1 MNILSLEN
9 VSKNYGF
16 RPLFESVTLG
26 LEDRDKIGIIGANGS
41 GKTTLLKIIAGVEEP
56 DTGRVTRAKGKS
68 LAYLSQNPPYDENLT
83 VLETIFAS
91 SSGIMQTIRDYEDV
105 CHEVAAGRHDAATLQ
120 RMSDL
125 QHELEEGGGW
135 EIETNARSV
144 LTKLDITDTHAKMGA
159 LSGGQRKRVALAHEL
174 IFKPDILILDEPTN
188 HLDADT
194 IEWLEDYLRRYT
206 GVLLLVTHDRYFLDR
221 VTDRIFEIDRGAVQN
236 FNGNYAYYLEKK
248 AEQETLREVEGHK
261 REQLIKKELA
271 WLRRGA
277 KARTRKSKHRIEAA
291 HALMAQPKEQAKGE
305 VDIATGSKR
314 LGSKVIELNGVSKSY
329 GDNTLIEDFTYLVK
343 RDDRIGIIG
352 ANGSGKTTLLDMI
365 TGRVAPDKGEI
376 EIGQTVHIGYYD
388 QESRALND
396 EQRVIDYI
404 RDIAEY
410 VTTNE
415 GVQITAGKMLERFLF
430 TPAQQYAVIGNLSGG
445 ERRRLYLLRILM
457 GSPNVLLLDEPT
469 NDLDIPTLIALEQYL
484 DDFPGALIVVSHDRY
499 FLDRTID
506 KVFRFTQG
514 GNVREYAGDYT
525 AYLEAELASPS
536 RTTPSDQS
544 GGHPSSNQEASRAP
558 NSPPVSGASADGV
571 VSSDSPPVL
580 GGVAATSAD
589 GVVSSE
595 SPPVLGGVA
604 AASADGVVPVA
615 GTRAPNPKAKKLTFK
630 ENRELEALESR
641 IAETESRLPEIEN
654 ELAASATDAAR
665 VHELF
670 LEQQRLNSQLEIDL
684 TRWTELAERVDG

>member
-26 LEDRDKIGIIGANGS
+26 LEEHDKIGIIGANGS
-41 GKTTLLKIIAGVEEP
+41 GKTTLLRIIAGVEQP

-68 LAYLSQNPPYDENLT
+68 LAYLSQNPAYDENLT

-91 SSGIMQTIRDYEDV
+91 SSGVMQTIRDYEAV
-105 CHEVAAGRHDAATLQ
+105 CHDVAAGQVDDATLQ

-125 QHELEEGGGW
+125 QHNLETGGGW
-135 EIETNARSV
+135 EIETNARAV
-144 LTKLDITDTHAKMGA
+144 LTRLDILDTSAKMGT

-194 IEWLEDYLRRYT
+194 IEWLESYLARYT

-221 VTDRIFEIDRGAVQN
+221 VTDRIFEVDRGGVQN

-261 REQLIKKELA
+261 RDQLIKKELA

-291 HALMAQPKEQAKGE
+291 HTLMAVPKEAAKGE
-305 VDIATGSKR
+305 VDIAIGSKR
-314 LGSKVIELNGVSKSY
+314 LGSKVIEINGVSKSY
-329 GDNTLIEDFTYLVK
+329 GQNTLIDDFTYLVK

-365 TGRVAPDKGEI
+365 TGRVPPDGGEI

-404 RDIAEY
+404 RDVAEY

-430 TPAQQYAVIGNLSGG
+430 TPAAQYAVVGNLSGG

-469 NDLDIPTLIALEQYL
+469 NDLDISTLIALEEYL
-484 DDFPGALIVVSHDRY
+484 DDFAGALIVVSHDRY
-499 FLDRTID
+499 FLDRTIEN
-506 KVFRFTQG
+506 VFRFEPG
-514 GNVREYAGDYT
+514 GQVREYPGDYT
-525 AYLEAELASPS
+525 AYLEAHEREQAMS
-536 RTTPSDQS
+536 RESTM
-544 GGHPSSNQEASRAP
+544 P
-558 NSPPVSGASADGV
+558 N
-571 VSSDSPPVL
+571 
-580 GGVAATSAD
+580 ATSA
-589 GVVSSE
+589 
-595 SPPVLGGVA
+595 PA
-604 AASADGVVPVA
+604 AALEK
-615 GTRAPNPKAKKLTFK
+615 PKSKKLSFK
-630 ENRELEALESR
+630 EMREFESLEQL
-641 IAETESRLPEIEN
+641 IAETEKRLPEIEK
-654 ELAASATDAAR
+654 ELTGAASDAGL
-665 VHELF
+665 VHELYV
-670 LEQQRLNSQLEIDL
+670 EQQNLNTQLETDL
-684 TRWTELAERVDG
+684 SRWAELAERLDVDQDSHAKQR

>member
-1 MNILSLEN
+1 MNIVSLEN

-16 RPLFESVTLG
+16 KPLFESVTLG

-41 GKTTLLKIIAGVEEP
+41 GKTTLLRIIAGVEEP
-56 DTGRVTRAKGKS
+56 DTGRVVRAKGKT

-91 SSGIMQTIRDYEDV
+91 SSGVMQTIRDYEDV
-105 CHEVAAGRHDAATLQ
+105 CHDVAAGRSDAATLQ

-125 QHELEEGGGW
+125 QHELEMNGGW
-135 EIETNARSV
+135 DIEADARAV
-144 LTKLDITDTHAKMGA
+144 LTRLEITDTSAKMGN

-206 GVLLLVTHDRYFLDR
+206 GALLLVTHDRYFLDR
-221 VTDRIFEIDRGAVQN
+221 VTDRIFEVDRAAVQN
-236 FNGNYAYYLEKK
+236 FSGNYAYYLEKK
-248 AEQETLREVEGHK
+248 AEQDELLAVEGHK

-277 KARTRKSKHRIEAA
+277 RARTRKSKHRIEAA
-291 HALMAQPKEQAKGE
+291 HTLMAIPKEQAKGE
-305 VDIATGSKR
+305 VDIAIGSKR
-314 LGSKVIELNGVSKSY
+314 LGSKVVEINDLSKSY
-329 GDNTLIEDFTYLVK
+329 GETKLIDGFTYLLK
-343 RDDRIGIIG
+343 RDDRIGVIG

-365 TGRVAPDKGEI
+365 TGRVEPTSGEI
-376 EIGQTVHIGYYD
+376 DIGQTVHIGYYD

-404 RDIAEY
+404 RDVAEY

-430 TPAQQYAVIGNLSGG
+430 EPAAQYAVIGNLSGG

-469 NDLDIPTLIALEQYL
+469 NDLDIPTLVALEEYL
-484 DDFPGALIVVSHDRY
+484 DDFAGALIVVSHDRY
-499 FLDRTID
+499 FLDRTIEN
-506 KVFRFTQG
+506 VFRFEPG
-514 GNVREYAGDYT
+514 GHVREYAGDYS
-525 AYLEAELASPS
+525 AYLEARERDEARLKEQATAVPVRTASD
-536 RTTPSDQS
+536 SDRV
-544 GGHPSSNQEASRAP
+544 P
-558 NSPPVSGASADGV
+558 ASAKDN
-571 VSSDSPPVL
+571 S
-580 GGVAATSAD
+580 T
-589 GVVSSE
+589 
-595 SPPVLGGVA
+595 
-604 AASADGVVPVA
+604 
-615 GTRAPNPKAKKLTFK
+615 GTGKPKKLTFN
-630 ENRELEALESR
+630 ETREFEALENR
-641 IAETESRLPEIEN
+641 IEETERRLPEIDKELT
-654 ELAASATDAAR
+654 LAASDAGK

-670 LEQQRLNSQLEIDL
+670 VEQQSLNEQLESDME
-684 TRWTELAERVDG
+684 RWAELAERAEEASNASASR

>member
-1 MNILSLEN
+1 
-9 VSKNYGF
+9 
-16 RPLFESVTLG
+16 
-26 LEDRDKIGIIGANGS
+26 
-41 GKTTLLKIIAGVEEP
+41 
-56 DTGRVTRAKGKS
+56 
-68 LAYLSQNPPYDENLT
+68 
-83 VLETIFAS
+83 
-91 SSGIMQTIRDYEDV
+91 MQTIRDYEDV
-105 CHEVAAGRHDAATLQ
+105 CHEVAAGKHDDATLQ

-144 LTKLDITDTHAKMGA
+144 LTKLNITDTHAKMGT

-221 VTDRIFEIDRGAVQN
+221 VTDRIFEIDRGAVQT
-236 FNGNYAYYLEKK
+236 FSGNYAYYLEKK

-261 REQLIKKELA
+261 RDQLIKKELA

-277 KARTRKSKHRIEAA
+277 KARTRKSKHRVEAA
-291 HALMAQPKEQAKGE
+291 HALMAQPKEQTKGE
-305 VDIATGSKR
+305 VDIAIGSKR
-314 LGSKVIELNGVSKSY
+314 LGSKVIEINGVSKSY
-329 GDNTLIEDFTYLVK
+329 GDNTLISDFTYLLK

-365 TGRVAPDKGEI
+365 TGRVAPDSGEI
-376 EIGQTVHIGYYD
+376 EIGQTVHVGYYD
-388 QESRALND
+388 QESRALDD
-396 EQRVIDYI
+396 ERRVIDYI
-404 RDIAEY
+404 RDVAEY

-430 TPAQQYAVIGNLSGG
+430 TPAQQCAVIGNLSGG

-506 KVFRFTQG
+506 NIFHFERG
-514 GNVREYAGDYT
+514 GNVREYAGDYS
-525 AYLEAELASPS
+525 AYLEARE
-536 RTTPSDQS
+536 REEDRR
-544 GGHPSSNQEASRAP
+544 QEAGDKR
-558 NSPPVSGASADGV
+558 
-571 VSSDSPPVL
+571 
-580 GGVAATSAD
+580 
-589 GVVSSE
+589 E
-595 SPPVLGGVA
+595 
-604 AASADGVVPVA
+604 VA
-615 GTRAPNPKAKKLTFK
+615 GVRTGSGSDRAITGTNGKNPATKDQGQRTKNQASKTKLTFK
-630 ENRELEALESR
+630 ETRELEQLEKR
-641 IAETESRLPEIEN
+641 IAQTESRLPEIER
-654 ELAASATDAAR
+654 ELTTAASDAGR

-670 LEQQRLNSQLEIDL
+670 LEQQSLTTQLETDL
-684 TRWTELAERVDG
+684 TRWTELAERVEG

>member
-26 LEDRDKIGIIGANGS
+26 LEERDKIGIIGANGS
-41 GKTTLLKIIAGVEEP
+41 GKTTLLRIISGVEQP
-56 DTGRVTRAKGKS
+56 DTGRVTRAKGMS
-68 LAYLSQNPPYDENLT
+68 LAYLSQDPSYDEDLT

-91 SSGIMQTIRDYEDV
+91 SSGVMQTIRDYEAV
-105 CHEVAAGRHDAATLQ
+105 CHDVAAGQVDDATLQ

-125 QHELEEGGGW
+125 QHDLETGGGW
-135 EIETNARSV
+135 EIETNARAV
-144 LTKLDITDTHAKMGA
+144 LTRLDILDTSAKMGT

-194 IEWLEDYLRRYT
+194 IEWLESYLARYT

-221 VTDRIFEIDRGAVQN
+221 VTDRILEVDRGAVQN

-248 AEQETLREVEGHK
+248 AEQEALREIEGHK
-261 REQLIKKELA
+261 RDQLIKKELA

-291 HALMAQPKEQAKGE
+291 HTLMAVPKEAAKGE
-305 VDIATGSKR
+305 VDIAIGSKR
-314 LGSKVIELNGVSKSY
+314 LGSKVIEINGVSKSY
-329 GDNTLIEDFTYLVK
+329 GQISLIDDFTYLVK

-365 TGRVAPDKGEI
+365 TGRVPPDGGDI
-376 EIGQTVHIGYYD
+376 DIGQTVHIGYYD

-404 RDIAEY
+404 RDVAEY

-430 TPAQQYAVIGNLSGG
+430 TPAAQYAVVGNLSGG

-457 GSPNVLLLDEPT
+457 GSPNILLLDEPT
-469 NDLDIPTLIALEQYL
+469 NDLDIPTLIALEEYL
-484 DDFPGALIVVSHDRY
+484 DDFAGALIVVSHDRY
-499 FLDRTID
+499 FLDRTIEN
-506 KVFRFTQG
+506 VFRFEPG
-514 GNVREYAGDYT
+514 GHVREYPGDYT
-525 AYLEAELASPS
+525 AYLEAHEREQAMNKESAIPNVAS
-536 RTTPSDQS
+536 TPT
-544 GGHPSSNQEASRAP
+544 PALEK
-558 NSPPVSGASADGV
+558 
-571 VSSDSPPVL
+571 
-580 GGVAATSAD
+580 
-589 GVVSSE
+589 
-595 SPPVLGGVA
+595 
-604 AASADGVVPVA
+604 
-615 GTRAPNPKAKKLTFK
+615 PKSKKLSFK
-630 ENRELEALESR
+630 EMRELESLEQR
-641 IAETESRLPEIEN
+641 IAETEKRLPEIEK
-654 ELAASATDAAR
+654 ELTGAASDAGL
-665 VHELF
+665 VHELYV
-670 LEQQRLNSQLEIDL
+670 EQQGLNTQLETDL
-684 TRWTELAERVDG
+684 SRWAELAERLDVDQDSPVKQG

>member
-1 MNILSLEN
+1 MKLMNIVSLEN

-16 RPLFESVTLG
+16 RPLFENVTLG
-26 LEDRDKIGIIGANGS
+26 LEERDKIGIIGANGS
-41 GKTTLLKIIAGVEEP
+41 GKTTLLRLIAGVEQS
-56 DTGRVTRAKGKS
+56 DTGRVTRAKGKT
-68 LAYLSQNPPYDENLT
+68 LAYLSQNPAYDEHLT

-91 SSGIMQTIRDYEDV
+91 SSGVMQTIRDYEAV
-105 CHEVAAGRHDAATLQ
+105 CHEVAAGKHDAATLQ

-125 QHELEEGGGW
+125 QHDLETGGGW
-135 EIETNARSV
+135 EIETNARAV
-144 LTKLDITDTHAKMGA
+144 LTRLDITDTSATMGT

-194 IEWLEDYLRRYT
+194 IEWLESYLARYT

-221 VTDRIFEIDRGAVQN
+221 VTDRIFEVDRAEVQA

-248 AEQETLREVEGHK
+248 AEQEELRATEGHK
-261 REQLIKKELA
+261 RDQLIKKELA

-277 KARTRKSKHRIEAA
+277 KARTRKSKHRIAAAYTLMDAPREA
-291 HALMAQPKEQAKGE
+291 AKGE
-305 VDIATGSKR
+305 VDIAIGSKR
-314 LGSKVIELNGVSKSY
+314 LGSKVIEINGVSKSY
-329 GDNTLIEDFTYLVK
+329 GEVCLIDDLSYLVK
-343 RDDRIGIIG
+343 RDDRIGVIG

-365 TGRVAPDKGEI
+365 TGRVLPTSGEI

-404 RDIAEY
+404 RDVAEY

-430 TPAQQYAVIGNLSGG
+430 TPAAQYAFIGNLSGG

-469 NDLDIPTLIALEQYL
+469 NDLDIPTLIALEEYL
-484 DDFPGALIVVSHDRY
+484 DEFAGALIVVSHDRY

-506 KVFRFTQG
+506 NVFRFEPG
-514 GNVREYAGDYT
+514 GNVREYPGDYT
-525 AYLEAELASPS
+525 AYLEVHERELTDRKQA
-536 RTTPSDQS
+536 
-544 GGHPSSNQEASRAP
+544 GSSEATK
-558 NSPPVSGASADGV
+558 
-571 VSSDSPPVL
+571 
-580 GGVAATSAD
+580 TSAAPT
-589 GVVSSE
+589 SAPASE
-595 SPPVLGGVA
+595 K
-604 AASADGVVPVA
+604 
-615 GTRAPNPKAKKLTFK
+615 PKEKNLSFK
-630 ENRELEALESR
+630 EMREFEAVEKR
-641 IAETESRLPEIEN
+641 IADAEKRLPEIER
-654 ELAASATDAAR
+654 ELTLAASDAGR

-670 LEQQRLNSQLEIDL
+670 IEQQTLAAQLETDL
-684 TRWTELAERVDG
+684 TRWAELAERAE